1 MSNYDGPDIVRAP
14 RDASDSERDRSDVTK
29 FDVNCGTDG
38 FVIDDDSSVIEG
50 DVRGQVIE
58 YGCFEIKICH
68 L

>member
-1 MSNYDGPDIVRAP
+1 MIDN
-14 RDASDSERDRSDVTK
+14 DR
-29 FDVNCGTDG
+29 
-38 FVIDDDSSVIEG
+38 SVIEG